1 GTYRRA
7 LELES
12 ELGALRRELAA
23 LRERR
28 EEASRKLAELREGM
42 ARERELLAKG
52 QKRQQELQLSL
63 QPLGVR
69 SQERQSLQEAMQR
82 LQGLHSAESQWDS
95 AEKERRERDAALA
108 AAQARLP

>member
-1 GTYRRA
+1 M
-7 LELES
+7 
-12 ELGALRRELAA
+12 
-23 LRERR
+23 RERR

-52 QKRQQELQLSL
+52 QKRQHELQQSL

-82 LQGLHSAESQWDS
+82 LQGLRSAEAQWDS
-95 AEKERRERDAALA
+95 AEKERRERVAALA
-108 AAQARLP
+108 EIGRASCRERVF